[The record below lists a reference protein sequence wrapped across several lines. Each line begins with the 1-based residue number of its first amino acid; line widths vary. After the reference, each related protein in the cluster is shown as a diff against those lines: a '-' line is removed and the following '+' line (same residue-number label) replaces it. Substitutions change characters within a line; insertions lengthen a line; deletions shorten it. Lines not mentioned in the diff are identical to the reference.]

1 MSDIKYPAYYFE
13 WQDHAIPS
21 GSDKAWQ
28 SLEDL
33 EDEPSVVKTVAYL
46 VKETKDAYLVVH
58 SYCLDLQED
67 GSYGNPE
74 GIGLFSILKSATKKA
89 RKLKVPV

>member
-1 MSDIKYPAYYFE
+1 MAAIKYPAYYLE
-13 WQDHAIPS
+13 WLDHAIPA
-21 GSDKAWQ
+21 GDKAWQ
-28 SLEDL
+28 SLENL
-33 EDEPSVVKTVAYL
+33 EDDPTIVKTVAYL

-58 SYCLDLQED
+58 SYSLDLQED

-74 GIGLFSILKSATKKA
+74 GIGLFSILKSAVKKA